1 MMRAI
6 ATTGAALAL
15 VMATPVLA
23 AQGKADTM
31 DPSAADASAPATAD
45 AELVAIT
52 EMFSGLFTAEPLT
65 REQEARLPAAQQ
77 LIAKVIP
84 EGTMAEM
91 MDKMFDGLLGPMMA
105 EAPNGAATLVAKQIG
120 TVPYA
125 LELEEDKAAEL
136 AKLFDPVWAER
147 QQREM
152 ALLPEMMKDMVTLLE
167 PGMRKTM
174 AELYAIRFSEGEL
187 AEIDAFFSTGAG
199 GKYARES
206 FLMASDPRIMASTME
221 ALPALMGSIGD
232 IEKRMAD
239 SVADLPPV
247 RSFADLSPAERAR
260 VAQATGF
267 TVAQIEETLAAPEFN
282 YSVEEG
288 AFQNDA
294 SSVAEPAGEAPFPD

>member
-1 MMRAI
+1 M
-6 ATTGAALAL
+6 GAALAL
-15 VMATPVLA
+15 MVATPALA
-23 AQGKADTM
+23 AQDQ
-31 DPSAADASAPATAD
+31 ADAMDAGAVDTSAPASSD
-45 AELVAIT
+45 AELAAIT
-52 EMFSGLFTAEPLT
+52 EMFSGMFTAEPLT
-65 REQEARLPAAQQ
+65 PEQEARLPAAQQ

-105 EAPNGAATLVAKQIG
+105 EAPNGAATLVARQIG

-136 AKLFDPVWAER
+136 AKLFDPAWADR

-152 ALLPEMMKDMVTLLE
+152 ALLPEMMKEMVTLLE

-187 AEIDAFFSTGAG
+187 AEIDAFFSTGTG

-232 IEKRMAD
+232 IEKRMAA
-239 SVADLPPV
+239 SLADLPPV
-247 RSFADLSPAERAR
+247 RSFGNLSPAEQAK
-260 VAQATGF
+260 VAEMTGL
-267 TVAQIEETLAAPEFN
+267 TVKEIAGNILRRLPVIDVAPED
-282 YSVEEG
+282 
-288 AFQNDA
+288 DA
-294 SSVAEPAGEAPFPD
+294 AID

>member
-6 ATTGAALAL
+6 STTGAALAL

-23 AQGKADTM
+23 AQGQADTM

-45 AELVAIT
+45 AELAAIT
-52 EMFSGLFTAEPLT
+52 EMFSGMFTAEPLT
-65 REQEARLPAAQQ
+65 PEQEARLPAAQQ

-105 EAPNGAATLVAKQIG
+105 EAPNGAVTLVAKQIG

-187 AEIDAFFSTGAG
+187 AEIDAFFSTGTG

-221 ALPALMGSIGD
+221 ALPALMRSIGD

-247 RSFADLSPAERAR
+247 RSFADLSPAERER
-260 VAQATGF
+260 VAEATGF
-267 TVAQIEETLAAPEFN
+267 TVVQIEETLAAPEFN
-282 YSVEEG
+282 YRVEEG